1 MEILKKEEEKE
12 KEERRE
18 KEGRIPHDQANYKVG
33 PLTQYVFV
41 FDSCYELLDR
51 LSQRYR

>member
-1 MEILKKEEEKE
+1 MEVLKEEEEEEKE

-33 PLTQYVFV
+33 PLTQYVF
-41 FDSCYELLDR
+41 DSCYELLGR